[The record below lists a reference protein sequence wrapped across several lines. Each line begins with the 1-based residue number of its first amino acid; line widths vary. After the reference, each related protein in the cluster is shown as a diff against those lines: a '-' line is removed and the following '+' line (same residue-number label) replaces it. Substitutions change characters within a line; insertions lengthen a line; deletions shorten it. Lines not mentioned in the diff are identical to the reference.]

1 MNKIISVAIILL
13 LFSITMGCEKEKEVL
28 KEDYLELSL
37 VNLSEYINDNI
48 EKMSREDADKLLLY
62 FEDMQIK
69 EISSF
74 GNKNSKE
81 FTEELRSIG
90 YKLERVEG
98 DFFPVIDYT
107 FYNSY
112 FQFIS
117 QDLKEYFSIMIIE
130 SEQVPAKDAA
140 LVIDKEEIFTRALR
154 QESFLFNYPNSQRK
168 EEVEQLLNKYIY
180 FIYYGLDNT
189 PLFDFYSEKMKEEDI
204 IKYLKFTKENQE
216 SPLIKD
222 LSVFIDII
230 EKNNYTL
237 DSTSKEYRE
246 AIIPGLES

>member
-1 MNKIISVAIILL
+1 MNKIISIIIILL
-13 LFSITMGCEKEKEVL
+13 LFSITVGCEKEKEGV
-28 KEDYLELSL
+28 KEDYLDLSIIH
-37 VNLSEYINDNI
+37 LSEYIKDNI

-62 FEDMQIK
+62 FEDLQK
-69 EISSF
+69 NETSSF
-74 GNKNSKE
+74 RNKNSKE
-81 FTEELRSIG
+81 FIEELRNIG
-90 YKLERVEG
+90 YKLERAEG
-98 DFFPVIDYT
+98 EFFPVIDYT

-130 SEQVPAKDAA
+130 SERVPAKDAA
-140 LVIDKEEIFTRALR
+140 LVIDKEEIFRRALR
-154 QESFLFNYPNSQRK
+154 QEGFLLNYSESQRK
-168 EEVEQLLNKYIY
+168 EEVEQLLSKYLY

-189 PLFDFYSEKMKEEDI
+189 PLFDFYSKKMKEEDL

-222 LSVFIDII
+222 LSVFMDII

-246 AIIPGLES
+246 TVAPPLIG